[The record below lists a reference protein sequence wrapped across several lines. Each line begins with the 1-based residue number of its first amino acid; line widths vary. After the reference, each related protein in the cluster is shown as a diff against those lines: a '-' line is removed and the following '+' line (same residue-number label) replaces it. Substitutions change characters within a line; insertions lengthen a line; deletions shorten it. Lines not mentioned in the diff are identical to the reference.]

1 MLRHVSSP
9 TTHNFKFSGDHL
21 PLLLGNNIAT
31 FLDTKADGFNVSAV
45 SQLKQ
50 FEVKPH
56 IFMGCFFFSPLPRPL
71 RSANKLK
78 RTRFLSLLG
87 PGETGSKGKWKTKA
101 IHEVS
106 RLKTGKEFGIQWQ
119 DKSRSAAPSST
130 SFYKSTNS
138 KDSRRSLIK
147 FKPNG

>member
-9 TTHNFKFSGDHL
+9 TTHNFKFSGDYL
-21 PLLLGNNIAT
+21 PLLLGNNITT
-31 FLDTKADGFNVSAV
+31 FLNTKADGFNVSAV

-50 FEVKPH
+50 FEVKSH
-56 IFMGCFFFSPLPRPL
+56 IFMGFFFSPLPRPL

-106 RLKTGKEFGIQWQ
+106 RLKTGKEFGIQ
-119 DKSRSAAPSST
+119 
-130 SFYKSTNS
+130 
-138 KDSRRSLIK
+138 
-147 FKPNG
+147 